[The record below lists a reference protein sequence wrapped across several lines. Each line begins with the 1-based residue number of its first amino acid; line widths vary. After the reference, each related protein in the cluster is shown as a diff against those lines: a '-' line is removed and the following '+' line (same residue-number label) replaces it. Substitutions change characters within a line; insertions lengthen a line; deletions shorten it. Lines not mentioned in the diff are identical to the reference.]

1 MIEVFKNWINTLLM
15 LGIFVII
22 LQLIIP
28 NTNLKKYINTLI
40 GVLVIV
46 TILSPVYDI
55 FKNGN
60 LDESLEVVI
69 SNIDEFTKENKTSN
83 NVDAD
88 SSDIQNELIISSMQE
103 KVKENILNK
112 FNEKNIEIS
121 NIKVVI
127 SKTYEITNIDIYINE
142 EIMNDKKYNVNQII
156 ENIKEEYE
164 IDYSKISV
172 VGEVI

>member
-1 MIEVFKNWINTLLM
+1 MIDVFKNWINTLLM

-40 GVLVIV
+40 GILVIA
-46 TILSPVYDI
+46 TIISPVYDI

-60 LDESLEVVI
+60 LDEGLEVVI
-69 SNIDEFTKENKTSN
+69 SNIDEFTKESKLESINEN
-83 NVDAD
+83 Y
-88 SSDIQNELIISSMQE
+88 SDIQNELIISSMQE
-103 KVKENILNK
+103 KIKENITNK
-112 FNEKNIEIS
+112 FREKDIEIL
-121 NIKVVI
+121 NAKVSI
-127 SKTYEITNIDIYINE
+127 SKKYEITNIDVYINKDIISSRKNE
-142 EIMNDKKYNVNQII
+142 VNQII